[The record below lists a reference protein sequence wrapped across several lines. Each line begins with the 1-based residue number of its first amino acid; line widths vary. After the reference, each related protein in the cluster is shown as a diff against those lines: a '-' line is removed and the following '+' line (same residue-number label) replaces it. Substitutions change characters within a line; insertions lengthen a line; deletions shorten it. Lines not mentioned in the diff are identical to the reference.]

1 MKVAI
6 AGYELRLS
14 KAPAGLSPV
23 RSSRGFWPTVRESY
37 SGAWQHNVELSGDT
51 AIRNP
56 TIFSCATLIAE
67 TIGKCQLRLVEQV
80 DPDVWVPTSNPA
92 YTPVLRKPNRYQT
105 IQKFLEAWLSSK
117 LLHGNAFILK
127 QRDQRGVVI
136 ALYPLDPAK
145 VTPLIAPDG
154 AIYYEIQRHELAG
167 LTTEQ
172 SGADRFVVPA
182 REVIHDLMV
191 PLFHPL
197 VGVSPI
203 YACATAALQ
212 AISIQDSSASFFA
225 NGARPSGVL
234 TVPAAIEQEDAD
246 ALAASWYAKHSG
258 INTGKIAIVTGGVTY
273 APAGASA
280 VDSQLVEQL
289 KWSTETICGCFKVPA
304 ALIDSSHAAPYG
316 NSEQL
321 VQQYYSQCL
330 QALMTAIELS
340 LDEGLDLY
348 PLGTEFNVDDLY
360 WMDTATRTK
369 AAGDAIGSATLT
381 PNEARRK
388 YFGYGPLTGGDTAYM
403 QQQNYSLA
411 ALAARDRTNPLSQ
424 PSATVRPAVPPP
436 PDDEDDLV
444 DEEEAVTR

>member
-6 AGYELRLS
+6 AGYELQIARV
-14 KAPAGLSPV
+14 PAGLSPLPSR
-23 RSSRGFWPTVRESY
+23 RSWWPTVREPY
-37 SGAWQHNVELSGDT
+37 SGAWQHNADLPAESAV
-51 AIRNP
+51 RNP

-80 DPDVWVPTSNPA
+80 EPDVWVPTQNPA
-92 YTPVLRKPNRYQT
+92 YSPVLRKPNRYQT

-117 LLHGNAFILK
+117 LLTGNAFILK

-154 AIYYEIQRHELAG
+154 AIYYELQRHELAG
-167 LTTEQ
+167 LTVEQ
-172 SGADRFVVPA
+172 SGTDRFVVPA

-197 VGVSPI
+197 VGVSPV

-212 AISIQDSSASFFA
+212 GLSIQDNSAAFFA
-225 NGARPSGVL
+225 NGSQPSGVIL
-234 TVPAAIEQEDAD
+234 VPKEISEEDAN
-246 ALAASWYAKHSG
+246 ALAASWYAKHG
-258 INTGKIAIVTGGVTY
+258 GANVGKIAILPGGMTY
-273 APAGASA
+273 VPAATSA

-289 KWSTETICGCFKVPA
+289 KWTTETICGVFKVPA

-340 LDEGLDLY
+340 LDEGLELAR

-369 AAGDAIGSATLT
+369 AAADAIGSATLT

-388 YFGYGPLTGGDTAYM
+388 YFGYGPVAGGDTPYM
-403 QQQNYSLA
+403 QQQNFSLA
-411 ALAARDRTNPLSQ
+411 ALAARDAMNPLAA
-424 PSATVRPAVPPP
+424 PSPPARPAAPPP
-436 PDDEDDLV
+436 AEDPIAAPV
-444 DEEEAVTR
+444 AG

>member
-1 MKVAI
+1 VKVAL
-6 AGYELRLS
+6 AGYELRVS
-14 KAPAGLSPV
+14 KVPAGLSPV
-23 RSSRGFWPTVRESY
+23 PSRARRGFWATVKEPY
-37 SGAWQHNVELSGDT
+37 SGAWQHNADLPADS

-56 TIFSCATLIAE
+56 TIYSCATLIAE
-67 TIGKCQLRLVEQV
+67 TIGKCELRLVEET

-92 YTPVLRKPNRYQT
+92 YSPVLRKPNRYQT
-105 IQKFLEAWLSSK
+105 RQKFVEAWIASK

-127 QRDQRGVVI
+127 QRDQRGVVT

-145 VTPLIAPDG
+145 VIPLIAPDG
-154 AIYYEIQRHELAG
+154 AIYYELQRHELAG
-167 LTTEQ
+167 LTLEQ
-172 SGADRFVVPA
+172 SGTDRFVVPA

-212 AISIQDSSASFFA
+212 GLSIQDNSAAFFA
-225 NGARPSGVL
+225 NGSRPSGVL
-234 TVPAAIEQEDAD
+234 TVPAAIEQKDAD
-246 ALAASWYAKHSG
+246 DLADSWYAKHG
-258 INTGKIAIVTGGVTY
+258 GTNTGKIAILSGGMTY
-273 APAGASA
+273 APAASTA

-289 KWSTETICGCFKVPA
+289 KWTTETICGVFKVPA

-340 LDEGLDLY
+340 LDEGLELGR

-369 AAGDAIGSATLT
+369 AAADAIGSATLT

-388 YFGYGPLTGGDTAYM
+388 YFGYGPLTGGDSAYM

-411 ALAARDRTNPLSQ
+411 ALAARDRENPLMT
-424 PSATVRPAVPPP
+424 PSPVGSPSVPPAM
-436 PDDEDDLV
+436 DED
-444 DEEEAVTR
+444 EEPVTR